1 MAEHACNPSTQEVEA
16 RGPEVQGPPRPR
28 SESEARLGYMRPCLR
43 KYIKIKTM
51 RLVHASTGQASASS
65 AEGSRK
71 DLKMPRGG
79 FVGAWPLCQKSF
91 CELCEEA
98 MVLEPRGSWVQCG
111 ELESSSM
118 YGPLPLSARV
128 LTS

>member
-71 DLKMPRGG
+71 DLKMHRGG
-79 FVGAWPLCQKSF
+79 LC
-91 CELCEEA
+91 
-98 MVLEPRGSWVQCG
+98 GSLASVS
-111 ELESSSM
+111 EKFL
-118 YGPLPLSARV
+118 
-128 LTS
+128 